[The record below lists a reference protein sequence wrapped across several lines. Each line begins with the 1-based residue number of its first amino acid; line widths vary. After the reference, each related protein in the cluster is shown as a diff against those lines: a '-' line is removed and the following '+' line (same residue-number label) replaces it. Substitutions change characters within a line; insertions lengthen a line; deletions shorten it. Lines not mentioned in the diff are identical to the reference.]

1 MIEYFHHLNLKNNK
15 INEIYKGSIDTL
27 KTYDKNQIMERALAL
42 ADDGELIEA
51 SKLLEFLVVYDEDI
65 KDKYAYKLSLW
76 KQDLSM

>member
-1 MIEYFHHLNLKNNK
+1 
-15 INEIYKGSIDTL
+15 
-27 KTYDKNQIMERALAL
+27 MERALAL